1 MKMKKEKDTLFE
13 DNANTPIHTRFEY
26 SEEEFE
32 LIKKGCPRKQPQNP
46 DTQRWYVETK
56 DDWVYILRS
65 LNPSVVFKLHFVKE
79 DNKYISHE
87 SFMTFDKINEL
98 DTGFFV
104 RQHNYFNCW
113 MFFLIENIIFKN
125 PYAFLDNAGA
135 GTKIDFTGVHGFSH
149 WRNVYKFGKQIADQN
164 GADKKVIYFFS
175 VLHDYCRANE
185 YEDPSHGE
193 RAISFCNNFPEYL
206 NKDQIE
212 ILKFAVKNHNLSPEE
227 MAKVDS
233 PLVDNITVQTCL
245 DADRLDLPRIG
256 TNVDP
261 KYLFTD
267 EAKDL
272 VV

>member
-1 MKMKKEKDTLFE
+1 MKKEKDTSFE
-13 DNANTPIHTRFEY
+13 DNANTKIHTRFEY
-26 SEEEFE
+26 NEEEFE
-32 LIKKGCPRKQPQNP
+32 LIKKGCPRKRPQNP
-46 DTQRWYVETK
+46 DTQRWYIETK
-56 DDWVYILRS
+56 DDRVYILRS
-65 LNPSVVFKLHFVKE
+65 LNPSVVFKIHFVKE
-79 DNKYISHE
+79 GNKYISRE

-98 DTGFFV
+98 DTGFFI

-113 MFFLIENIIFKN
+113 MFFLIENLIFKN

-193 RAISFCNNFPEYL
+193 RAINFCNSFPEYL

-212 ILKFAVKNHNLSPEE
+212 VLKFAVKNHNLSPKELT
-227 MAKVDS
+227 KIDS
-233 PLVDNITVQTCL
+233 PLIDNITIQTCL

-256 TNVDP
+256 ICVDP
-261 KYLFTD
+261 EYLFTD
-267 EAKDL
+267 EAKGL
-272 VV
+272 II